1 MEDSETHGSMFVPI
15 VLGHILKLKMFGN
28 NLYTQCIVFLISNN
42 FCHF

>member
-28 NLYTQCIVFLISNN
+28 NLYVQLELLQLKNQT
-42 FCHF
+42 